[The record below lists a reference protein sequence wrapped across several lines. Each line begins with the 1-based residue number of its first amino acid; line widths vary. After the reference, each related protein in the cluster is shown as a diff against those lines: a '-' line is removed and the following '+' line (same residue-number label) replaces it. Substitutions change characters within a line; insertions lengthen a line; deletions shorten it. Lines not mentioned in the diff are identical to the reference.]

1 MHNTSSLSMTIFLSV
16 VAAIALTIVPLPDLL
31 SSYRPA
37 WIPLVLIYWTMALPK
52 LIGVGTA
59 WFLGLYM
66 DAAEGT
72 LLGQHALGYAVT
84 AYISIRLHQQ
94 IRAHPLSQQALAIGL
109 ILLPLM
115 SITLWV
121 KGIQGEAPNTLLY
134 WAPIFTSMLI
144 WPWVYLSLRWLRR
157 NASTRH

>member
-1 MHNTSSLSMTIFLSV
+1 MHNTSSMALTIFLSV
-16 VAAIALTIVPLPDLL
+16 VVAVALTMVSLPEWAN
-31 SSYRPA
+31 SYRPA

-52 LIGVGTA
+52 VIGIGTA

-66 DAAEGT
+66 DAAQGT
-72 LLGQHALGYAVT
+72 LLGQYALGYAVT

-94 IRAHPLSQQALAIGL
+94 VRAHPLSQQALVVGL
-109 ILLPLM
+109 ILLPSM

-121 KGIQGEAPNTLLY
+121 KGMQGQAPNTLLY

-144 WPWVYLSLRWLRR
+144 WPWVYLVLRGLRR
-157 NASTRH
+157 YASTNY